1 MTFGIKMSKADKL
14 REDNDPTP
22 VDIGEPFASPNVVS
36 RICLYG
42 AAAGDIFGSTQNEIR
57 KLNGDECRTVDI
69 FQGGMYTDVT
79 IMNRTV
85 LGVLHSIG
93 DDPDGYSDNQII
105 KQFSDAYKNMGRL
118 YPKLPYG
125 VHYYEW
131 ARGDAIVADYHSFG
145 NGAAVRAPVIGAF
158 YCNWNENAINR
169 ISNLSAVPTHLHL
182 TAIKA
187 ARVAA
192 MMAYYAA
199 RGVSKDEIVRFGSW
213 FYKEE
218 HLNPDRYKVVKKY
231 VTADCT
237 MDDLISGQYQT
248 RDLSCDTAMS
258 LVLIA
263 IRESNTYEDCLRSIL
278 KYLCDTNTIM
288 AIAGGIFAL
297 IEAAKGVSTSL
308 QGHTIDEI
316 WNRCTTE
323 V

>member
-1 MTFGIKMSKADKL
+1 M
-14 REDNDPTP
+14 
-22 VDIGEPFASPNVVS
+22 
-36 RICLYG
+36 
-42 AAAGDIFGSTQNEIR
+42 
-57 KLNGDECRTVDI
+57 
-69 FQGGMYTDVT
+69 
-79 IMNRTV
+79 
-85 LGVLHSIG
+85 
-93 DDPDGYSDNQII
+93 
-105 KQFSDAYKNMGRL
+105 
-118 YPKLPYG
+118 
-125 VHYYEW
+125 
-131 ARGDAIVADYHSFG
+131 
-145 NGAAVRAPVIGAF
+145 
-158 YCNWNENAINR
+158 
-169 ISNLSAVPTHLHL
+169 
-182 TAIKA
+182 
-187 ARVAA
+187 
-192 MMAYYAA
+192 
-199 RGVSKDEIVRFGSW
+199 
-213 FYKEE
+213 
-218 HLNPDRYKVVKKY
+218 VKKY